1 MATSFS
7 ESHRSTNAP
16 ALVLIA
22 DDDADTR
29 FLFRT
34 KLEMDGY
41 MVIEAADGEETVKL
55 AESALPDLILMDVS
69 LPRMDGFDATRRI
82 RLAPK
87 VGGVPIVFISGH
99 AEPRFVV
106 QAREAGCNEYLSK
119 PFDLRALGEVIQKYL
134 GKARALAN

>member
-7 ESHRSTNAP
+7 KSHRSTNAP
-16 ALVLIA
+16 AVVLIA

-41 MVIEAADGEETVKL
+41 TVIEAADGEETVNL
-55 AESALPDLILMDVS
+55 AESAEPDLILMDVS

-82 RLAPK
+82 RTAPK

-99 AEPRFVV
+99 AEPRFVIE
-106 QAREAGCNEYLSK
+106 AREAGCNEYLVK
-119 PFDLRALGEVIQKYL
+119 PFDLRALGEVIKKYL
-134 GKARALAN
+134 GKARALGN